1 MKENIWSKYND
12 DDIMTLNEICDEYR
26 NFISKSKIER
36 EVVKNSI
43 KMAESVGFVNL
54 NKYIEN
60 NIKLTSGDKV
70 YINNR
75 NKSIGL
81 FVIGKED
88 ITKGINILGAH
99 VDSPRLDLKAS
110 PLYEDTDMAYLD
122 THYYGGIKKY
132 QWVTLPLALH
142 GVVVKKNGDVVNVV
156 IGEDESDPVV
166 GITDLLP
173 HLGQEQMKK
182 EATKVIEGENLDVL
196 IGSMPIKNNS
206 KDEKDLIKKNI
217 LNILKNKYDI
227 EEDDFLSAEIE
238 VVPAGHARDFGLD
251 RSMIMAYGQDD
262 KVCAYTSLKAFLDVD
277 NVERTTSCILVD
289 KEEIGSVGSTGME
302 SSFYEDALREICSLL
317 GHDEVT
323 ALSRT
328 LSNSFMLSSDVNAAY
343 DPLYPEVMD
352 KRSASYFNN
361 GVVFC
366 KYTGS
371 RGKSG
376 SNDADA
382 EYIAKLRKIMDDNKV
397 NFQISELG
405 KVDAGGGG
413 TIAYILA
420 NKNVNVI
427 DCGVGVLSMHA
438 PWEVTAK
445 ADIYEAYKCYVAFL
459 KNA

>member
-43 KMAESVGFVNL
+43 KMAEAVGFVNL

-206 KDEKDLIKKNI
+206 KDEKELIKKNI

-459 KNA
+459 KDA

>member
-1 MKENIWSKYND
+1 MKDNIWKKYSD
-12 DDIMTLNEICDEYR
+12 EDITKLNEICDEYR
-26 NFISKSKIER
+26 KFISESKIER
-36 EVVKNSI
+36 EVTRNSI
-43 KMAESVGFVNL
+43 KIAEEYGFINL
-54 NKYIEN
+54 DKYINEGRN
-60 NIKLTSGDKV
+60 LYPGAKV
-70 YINNR
+70 YVNNR
-75 NKSIGL
+75 NKSLAL

-110 PLYEDTDMAYLD
+110 PLYEDTDLAYLD

-142 GVVVKKNGDVVNVV
+142 GVIAKKNGDVINVV
-156 IGEDESDPVV
+156 IGEDESDPVI

-173 HLGQEQMKK
+173 HLGAEQMKK
-182 EATKVIEGENLDVL
+182 EASKVVEGEKLDVL
-196 IGSMPIKNNS
+196 IGSMPNDEEENAVKNN
-206 KDEKDLIKKNI
+206 I
-217 LNILKNKYDI
+217 LTILKNKYDI
-227 EEDDFLSAEIE
+227 EEEDFLSAEIE
-238 VVPAGHARDFGLD
+238 VVPAGKARDFGLD
-251 RSMIMAYGQDD
+251 RSMVMAYGQDD
-262 KVCAYTSLKAFLDVD
+262 KVCAYTSLRAFLDVTD
-277 NVERTTSCILVD
+277 VNRTISCILVD
-289 KEEIGSVGSTGME
+289 KEEIGSVGSTGMR
-302 SSFYEDALREICSLL
+302 SNFYENAIAEICSLL
-317 GHDEVT
+317 GHNEVT
-323 ALSRT
+323 ALPRT
-328 LSNSFMLSSDVNAAY
+328 LKNSFMLSSDVNAAY
-343 DPLYPEVMD
+343 DPLYSDVMD
-352 KRSASYFNN
+352 SRNSSYFNN

-382 EYIAKLRKIMDDNKV
+382 EYIAKLRKIMDDNNV
-397 NFQISELG
+397 YFQISELG
-405 KVDAGGGG
+405 KVDKGGGG

-459 KNA
+459 KEA

>member
-459 KNA
+459 KDA

>member
-1 MKENIWSKYND
+1 MKENIWSKYSD

-36 EVVKNSI
+36 EAVKNSI
-43 KMAESVGFVNL
+43 KMAEAVGFVNL

-459 KNA
+459 KDA